1 MKLQITL
8 LTSALLLALPVLA
21 KEVPLNQA
29 AAIAGSVTPAAASP
43 AFDDLEGQALAQL
56 RAALKGDA
64 ATLTRGQLAHA
75 KQNKTQ
81 ADKAWLKASG
91 YDFQRKRISR
101 RVSRCWRLQQAPDS
115 VVKDN
120 LADRD

>member
-8 LTSALLLALPVLA
+8 LAAAMALAMPVLA
-21 KEVPLNQA
+21 KDVSVNQA
-29 AAIAGSVTPAAASP
+29 AAIANTVTPTAVSP
-43 AFDDLEGQALAQL
+43 AFDALEGQSLTAL

-64 ATLTRGQLAHA
+64 PTLTRDQLEKA

-91 YDFQRKRISR
+91 YDFQTK
-101 RVSRCWRLQQAPDS
+101 A
-115 VVKDN
+115 N
-120 LADRD
+120 

>member
-29 AAIAGSVTPAAASP
+29 ADIASVTPAAASP
-43 AFDDLEGQALAQL
+43 AFDALEGQALAQL

-64 ATLTRGQLAHA
+64 ATLTRPA
-75 KQNKTQ
+75 
-81 ADKAWLKASG
+81 
-91 YDFQRKRISR
+91 RKREAEQNPGR
-101 RVSRCWRLQQAPDS
+101 YRLAEGQR
-115 VVKDN
+115 
-120 LADRD
+120 L

>member
-8 LTSALLLALPVLA
+8 LTSALILALPALA

-43 AFDDLEGQALAQL
+43 AFGGLEGQALTQL

-64 ATLTRGQLAHA
+64 ATLSRGQLAHA
-75 KQNKTQ
+75 KQSKTQ

-91 YDFQRKRISR
+91 YDLRRKRISR
-101 RVSRCWRLQQAPDS
+101 RVSRCWPPSASSRI
-115 VVKDN
+115 
-120 LADRD
+120 RW

>member
-29 AAIAGSVTPAAASP
+29 AAIANSVTPAAASP
-43 AFDDLEGQALAQL
+43 AFDALEGQALAQL

-64 ATLTRGQLAHA
+64 PRSPATSSRTRNRT
-75 KQNKTQ
+75 KP
-81 ADKAWLKASG
+81 
-91 YDFQRKRISR
+91 RRI
-101 RVSRCWRLQQAPDS
+101 PPG
-115 VVKDN
+115 
-120 LADRD
+120 